1 MESDHEIVHLNDLD
15 DPGVGLHLDGPE
27 QDDHD
32 AEDDY
37 YDEREYDFCFNDD
50 HEDFCRGT

>member
-1 MESDHEIVHLNDLD
+1 MESDHEIVHLSDLD
-15 DPGVGLHLDGPE
+15 DPGVGLYLDGPE

-37 YDEREYDFCFNDD
+37 YDEREYDFCFDD
-50 HEDFCRGT
+50 REDFCRGT